1 MSKYL
6 YNSSG
11 EFQNTL
17 NRDYIHHSELSVN
30 VYYDAVVI
38 PYHYEKLKVDM
49 LNRGGSCLIINWL

>member
-49 LNRGGSCLIINWL
+49 LNRGGAVV

>member
-17 NRDYIHHSELSVN
+17 SRDYIHHSELSVN
-30 VYYDAVVI
+30 VYYDAVLI
-38 PYHYEKLKVDM
+38 PYHYEKLKGDM
-49 LNRGGSCLIINWL
+49 LNGLVIC